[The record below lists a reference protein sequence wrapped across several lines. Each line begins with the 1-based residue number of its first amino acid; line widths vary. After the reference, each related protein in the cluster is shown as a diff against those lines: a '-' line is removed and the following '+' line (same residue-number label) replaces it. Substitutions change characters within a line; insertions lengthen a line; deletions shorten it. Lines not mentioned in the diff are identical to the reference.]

1 MSYEIFENIDFD
13 NTLTLFKL
21 CEKSPSNLNNIKIN
35 YSRYSSHLRETM
47 NFLVDLDVVTIEKNN
62 VNIKASIDNFQQILL
77 NNLLKNPLYGSLI
90 QKYLQHFIKD
100 INNNLIFIPNEKYN
114 IITSSLR
121 NFLISMKILKFDN
134 INNAY
139 ILLDPNILKS
149 LKKKIFS
156 PEQLQK
162 KLEQQNKIGILAEK
176 LIFQKEIQ
184 KLKNIDKN
192 LIPDHVSLNDVS
204 AGYDIKSYIKKDN
217 EIYEIFI
224 EAKAVASSNY
234 KFHLS
239 VDEYQ
244 TALEFGDKYYLY
256 LLPVDYSNSENFDYE
271 KILIINNINKNI
283 INKNSDWV
291 CENDGFLIYKKN

>member
-13 NTLTLFKL
+13 NALTLFKL

-35 YSRYSSHLRETM
+35 YSRHSSYLQETM
-47 NFLVDLDVVTIEKNN
+47 NFLVDLDVLAVEKNN
-62 VNIKASIDNFQQILL
+62 VNIKASVDNFQEILL
-77 NNLLKNPLYGSLI
+77 NNLLKNPLYCSLI

-121 NFLISMKILKFDN
+121 NFLISMKILEFDN
-134 INNAY
+134 VNNAY

-149 LKKKIFS
+149 FKKKIFS

-184 KLKNIDKN
+184 KVKNIDKN

-204 AGYDIKSYIKKDN
+204 AGYDIKSYMKKNN

-283 INKNSDWV
+283 INKNSDWI